1 LVGYEEHSS
10 QCAKGVFGTQ
20 LSENYL
26 GSLCTGSEGEGF
38 RPNSELMN
46 IYIEELKKILAQEEI
61 DFRLV
66 GKLLELAVGE
76 LYRELLLLLD
86 GEIERERQKRER
98 GKAQSQEEETIQEEN
113 LPCMHFVRVGRPA
126 GRKDTVPRMTLRE
139 FFETEIIPL
148 HKETDW
154 EEKAREVRERILR
167 GEFVIASLEDFIG
180 YLYAYMLFE
189 DVPDYSSSWA
199 SLRASSRILS

>member
-1 LVGYEEHSS
+1 
-10 QCAKGVFGTQ
+10 
-20 LSENYL
+20 
-26 GSLCTGSEGEGF
+26 
-38 RPNSELMN
+38 MN
-46 IYIEELKKILAQEEI
+46 IYIEEIRKVLTQEEI

-76 LYRELLLLLD
+76 LYRELLLLLN
-86 GEIERERQKRER
+86 GEIERERQKREK
-98 GKAQSQEEETIQEEN
+98 GKAQSQKEEPIQEEN
-113 LPCMHFVRVGRPA
+113 LPCLHFVRVGRPA
-126 GRKDTVPRMTLRE
+126 GKKDTAPRMTLRERE

-154 EEKAREVRERILR
+154 EKKAREIRERILR

-189 DVPDYSSSWA
+189 DVPDYSFSA
-199 SLRASSRILS
+199 SLRASSSILS

>member
-1 LVGYEEHSS
+1 
-10 QCAKGVFGTQ
+10 
-20 LSENYL
+20 
-26 GSLCTGSEGEGF
+26 
-38 RPNSELMN
+38 MN
-46 IYIEELKKILAQEEI
+46 AYIEEIRKILAQEEI

-98 GKAQSQEEETIQEEN
+98 GKAQSQEEEPIQEEN
-113 LPCMHFVRVGRPA
+113 LPCMHFVRVGRPP

-154 EEKAREVRERILR
+154 EEKARKVREKILR
-167 GEFVIASLEDFIG
+167 GEFVIKTLEDFIG

-189 DVPDYSSSWA
+189 DVPDYSFSA
-199 SLRASSRILS
+199 SLRASSSILL

>member
-1 LVGYEEHSS
+1 
-10 QCAKGVFGTQ
+10 
-20 LSENYL
+20 
-26 GSLCTGSEGEGF
+26 
-38 RPNSELMN
+38 MN
-46 IYIEELKKILAQEEI
+46 TYIEELKKVLEQEEI

-98 GKAQSQEEETIQEEN
+98 GKAQSQEEELIQEEN

-126 GRKDTVPRMTLRE
+126 GRKDAVPRMSLRE
-139 FFETEIIPL
+139 FFEKEILPL

-167 GEFVIASLEDFIG
+167 GVFVIVGLEDFIG

-189 DVPDYSSSWA
+189 DVPDYFPSSSSWA
-199 SLRASSRILS
+199 SLRASSSILS